1 MKTAKAKPKRT
12 AVQMGILFTAI
23 FFIGIGIAKQEY
35 LEVSACVS
43 RAGKWLC
50 GRLSKR
56 YYFYREKQG
65 DLCSCTKL
73 LFVSRCF
80 GRLSNW
86 FSPGGDWRQKASFSF
101 LCIGDAD
108 AVWNCAGAAGL
119 RFAVPVWSGT
129 GFAVSD
135 SNTESASTQKD

>member
-1 MKTAKAKPKRT
+1 MFGMHRNRINPKSGDKSKKRISF
-12 AVQMGILFTAI
+12 QRCCQL
-23 FFIGIGIAKQEY
+23 
-35 LEVSACVS
+35 VSAVLVNGYVVGFQKGTIFTGKSKAICV
-43 RAGKWLC
+43 
-50 GRLSKR
+50 
-56 YYFYREKQG
+56 
-65 DLCSCTKL
+65 
-73 LFVSRCF
+73 
-80 GRLSNW
+80 
-86 FSPGGDWRQKASFSF
+86 PGGDWRQKASFSF

>member
-1 MKTAKAKPKRT
+1 MFGMHRNRINPKSGDKSKKRISF
-12 AVQMGILFTAI
+12 QRCCQL
-23 FFIGIGIAKQEY
+23 
-35 LEVSACVS
+35 VSAVLVNGYVGPE
-43 RAGKWLC
+43 A
-50 GRLSKR
+50 
-56 YYFYREKQG
+56 
-65 DLCSCTKL
+65 T
-73 LFVSRCF
+73 
-80 GRLSNW
+80 
-86 FSPGGDWRQKASFSF
+86 FSF